1 MSGIKLQKFFGTG
14 PKISPELLPATAA
27 QVANDVNLY
36 SGDLI
41 AYPRPVIVGDAGR
54 GNVSRLYGLKRPV
67 PSLYYTMT
75 IKRSDYYTGV
85 NAQTNDVKL
94 IHINNIQALTV
105 DIGTSGAFTI
115 FDVSDASNIG
125 LDLEFS
131 LTPDGTHAGGVKL
144 TSWSAVT
151 VGTPGQNAAYVSVYP
166 LFYTASMG
174 TVYYY
179 NANVAGQGGT
189 VNVVDNKTV
198 DFLSW
203 TPSVDIA
210 TPSGTSDISEQRFY
224 YSGDGVPKVSTHDLA
239 VTGTSPYP
247 ASNDSYY
254 ELGLPL
260 PTAQLAT
267 SVAAASVSSISQFS
281 RDASGIVTIKTA
293 ADHGFKSGA
302 TVTVS
307 KFTDFV
313 GTYSQSGTTIS
324 VTITTSG
331 GHGLAAGAQVSL
343 RFTSGTANSGVYTVT
358 AAATVFTVTSTT
370 SVSTSGNVEW
380 DMRSF
385 NGVSIEVDAPTD
397 DTLTYYSPG
406 FEIST
411 RTLTGSDQTEVELA
425 GPIRARSYLYTWI
438 TPWGEESIGSE
449 PSEPVFLREGQ
460 TVTVSNFPSG
470 PPEGKNFIKGVRLY
484 RTVVGTTTA
493 DYLGI
498 KTLWYK
504 TPVSKII
511 KTPNEIAVT
520 CPYPHNLTVGENIAM
535 RLSPTVSGYQAV
547 SVKEIIDNFSFVYQN
562 TSISQWLGTPE
573 VLQTFGTYY
582 SSDIEPAF
590 FTRDISENPGL
601 PAVGIY
607 WDDYPPT
614 GGVDTT
620 DVIDSFSVSS
630 LSGLLK
636 STSYTPPPKEISG
649 LITMATGQSNVLVG
663 FVNNEL
669 YFSEPNQYHAWPI
682 EYKVSLDHRIVG
694 LAAMSG
700 RLIAMTDAYAYIITG
715 SDPAL
720 LSVQRVDARFP
731 CLSKNSIVNT
741 GEGVM
746 YATREGLAMYN
757 TSQGP
762 QLVTREL
769 YNSDT
774 WNVDVDPTKLVAE
787 FYNGS
792 YFGGFHENT
801 VAGGNGII
809 FSKADGQENSG
820 YFTTFTQG
828 FTALWHD
835 NETNDMYLAGN
846 NGDIFKWNNAA
857 QPLNVYTWKSKVI
870 KTQVPIN
877 LGAAK
882 VVADYT
888 TNPISTWELEETT
901 WENTVSEWDN
911 GGPVIFNLYI
921 DKTLWYTKELID
933 SNTFRLPAGYKTDT
947 FEIEIKSALRVRSI
961 HLAETP
967 IALRTV

>member
-41 AYPRPVIVGDAGR
+41 AYPKPVIVGDAGR
-54 GNVSRLYGLKRPV
+54 RNVSRLYGLKRPV

-75 IKRSDYYTGV
+75 IKRSDYYDGT
-85 NAQTNDVKL
+85 NSATNDVKL

-105 DIGTSGAFTI
+105 DIGTSGASAGTTI
-115 FDVSDASNIG
+115 FDISDASNIG
-125 LDLEFS
+125 LDLDFS
-131 LTPDGTHAGGVKL
+131 LTPDGTHAGGVRL
-144 TSWSAVT
+144 PWAVT
-151 VGTPGQNAAYVSVYP
+151 IGTPGQNAAYVSVYP

-189 VNVVDNKTV
+189 VNVVDNTTV

-203 TPSVDIA
+203 IPSVDIA
-210 TPSGTSDISEQRFY
+210 TPSGTSDVSEQRFY

-239 VTGTSPYP
+239 TNGTSPYP
-247 ASNDSYY
+247 AGDDSYY

-260 PTAQLAT
+260 PTQQLTT
-267 SVAAASVSSISQFS
+267 SVSAASVSSISQFS

-313 GTYSQSGTTIS
+313 GTYSQSGTTIA

-331 GHGLAAGAQVSL
+331 GHGLAVGAQVSL

-460 TVTVSNFPSG
+460 TVTVSSFPSG
-470 PPEGKNFIKGVRLY
+470 PPAGKNFIKGVRLY

-520 CPYPHNLTVGENIAM
+520 CPYPHNLTVGENIAIHIG
-535 RLSPTVSGYQAV
+535 SFQPAPAV
-547 SVKEIIDNFSFVYQN
+547 SVKEIIDNFSFVFQN
-562 TSISQWLGTPE
+562 TDVSQLAP
-573 VLQTFGTYY
+573 FGTYY
-582 SSDIEPAF
+582 PPDLGQAYFS
-590 FTRDISENPGL
+590 RDISENPGL
-601 PAVGIY
+601 PLVGIY
-607 WDDYPPT
+607 WDDSS
-614 GGVDTT
+614 TT
-620 DVIDSFSVSS
+620 VVDSFSVSS

-636 STSYTPPPKEISG
+636 STSYTPPPKELSG
-649 LITMATGQSNVLVG
+649 LTTMATGQSNVLVG

-774 WNVDVDPTKLVAE
+774 WDADVDPTRLVAE

-792 YFGGFHENT
+792 YFGGFYKNT

-809 FSKADGQENSG
+809 FSKADGEENSG
-820 YFTTFTQG
+820 YFTTFTAN

-835 NETNDMYLAGN
+835 NETNDMYLIG
-846 NGDIFKWNNAA
+846 GGGGIF
-857 QPLNVYTWKSKVI
+857 
-870 KTQVPIN
+870 
-877 LGAAK
+877 
-882 VVADYT
+882 
-888 TNPISTWELEETT
+888 
-901 WENTVSEWDN
+901 
-911 GGPVIFNLYI
+911 
-921 DKTLWYTKELID
+921 
-933 SNTFRLPAGYKTDT
+933 
-947 FEIEIKSALRVRSI
+947 
-961 HLAETP
+961 
-967 IALRTV
+967 

>member
-54 GNVSRLYGLKRPV
+54 RNVSRLYGLKRPV

-75 IKRSDYYTGV
+75 IKRSDYYNGFSSS
-85 NAQTNDVKL
+85 TNDVKL

-105 DIGTSGAFTI
+105 DIGTSGASTI

-131 LTPDGTHAGGVKL
+131 LTPDGTHAGGIIL
-144 TSWSAVT
+144 TSWSAAT
-151 VGTPGQNAAYVSVYP
+151 VGTPGENGAYVSVYP

-189 VNVVDNKTV
+189 VNVVDNTTV

-203 TPSVDIA
+203 IPSVDIA
-210 TPSGTSDISEQRFY
+210 TPSGTSDVSEQRFY

-324 VTITTSG
+324 VTISTSG

-358 AAATVFTVTSTT
+358 AAVTVFTVTSTT

-411 RTLTGSDQTEVELA
+411 RTLSGTDQTEVELA

-470 PPEGKNFIKGVRLY
+470 PPVGKNFIKGVRLY

-520 CPYPHNLTVGENIAM
+520 CPYPHNLTVGENVAM
-535 RLSPTVSGYQAV
+535 RLGSLQTSPIAV
-547 SVKEIIDNFSFVYQN
+547 SVEEIIDNFSFVYQN
-562 TSISQWLGTPE
+562 TTTTQP
-573 VLQTFGTYY
+573 FGTYY

-607 WDDYPPT
+607 WDDSNPYVT
-614 GGVDTT
+614 NV
-620 DVIDSFSVSS
+620 VDSFSVSS

-636 STSYTPPPKEISG
+636 STSYTPPPKELSG
-649 LITMATGQSNVLVG
+649 LTTMATGQSNVLVG

-792 YFGGFHENT
+792 YFGGFYENT

>member
-14 PKISPELLPATAA
+14 PKISPELLPDSAA
-27 QVANDVNLY
+27 QVASDVNLY

-41 AYPRPVIVGDAGR
+41 AYPKPVIVGDAGR
-54 GNVSRLYGLKRPV
+54 TNISRLYGLKRPV

-75 IKRSDYYTGV
+75 IKRSDYYVSPTLP
-85 NAQTNDVKL
+85 ANDVKL

-105 DIGTSGAFTI
+105 DIGTSGASTI

-131 LTPDGTHAGGVKL
+131 LTPDGIHAGGIRL
-144 TSWSAVT
+144 TAWSAFT
-151 VGTPGQNAAYVSVYP
+151 VGTPGQNAAYVTVYP

-189 VNVVDNKTV
+189 VNVVDNRTV

-203 TPSVDIA
+203 VPSVDIA
-210 TPSGTSDISEQRFY
+210 TPSGTSDVSEQRFY

-239 VTGTSPYP
+239 TNGTSPYP
-247 ASNDSYY
+247 AGNDSYY

-260 PTAQLAT
+260 PTQQLTT
-267 SVAAASVSSISQFS
+267 SVSAAPTSSIDQFS
-281 RDASGIVTIKTA
+281 RDESGVVTIKTVT
-293 ADHGFKSGA
+293 DHNYKSGA
-302 TVTVS
+302 IVTVS
-307 KFTDFV
+307 KFTNLQ
-313 GTYSQSGTTIS
+313 GTYVQSGTL
-324 VTITTSG
+324 ITCT
-331 GHGLAAGAQVSL
+331 LAGAGWGLTTGAVVSL
-343 RFTSGTANSGVYTVT
+343 KFTSGTGNSGVYTVT
-358 AAATVFTVTSTT
+358 TGVPYTINFQVTSTI
-370 SVSTSGNVEW
+370 SVSTSGNVEV

-385 NGVSIEVDAPTD
+385 NGVSIEVDAPTA

-406 FEIST
+406 FSITT
-411 RTLTGSDQTEVELA
+411 RTLTGNDRTNVALA

-470 PPEGKNFIKGVRLY
+470 PPAGKNFIKGVRLY

-520 CPYPHNLTVGENIAM
+520 CPFPHNLIVGENIAIQIG
-535 RLSPTVSGYQAV
+535 SFQPAPAV
-547 SVKEIIDNFSFVYQN
+547 SVKEIIDNFSFIFQN
-562 TSISQWLGTPE
+562 NDVSQLAP
-573 VLQTFGTYY
+573 FGTYY
-582 SSDIEPAF
+582 PPDLGSAF

-601 PAVGIY
+601 PITGIW
-607 WDDYPPT
+607 WDDSST
-614 GGVDTT
+614 NV
-620 DVIDSFSVSS
+620 VDSFSVSS
-630 LSGLLK
+630 LSGLLN
-636 STSYTPPPKEISG
+636 STSYTPPPKELSG
-649 LITMATGQSNVLVG
+649 LTTMATGQSNVLVG

-715 SDPAL
+715 SDPAIL
-720 LSVQRVDARFP
+720 GVQRVDARFP

-757 TSQGP
+757 TSEGP
-762 QLVTREL
+762 QLVTRQL

-774 WNVDVDPTKLVAE
+774 WNADVDPTKLVAE

-809 FSKADGQENSG
+809 FSKADGEENSG
-820 YFTTFTQG
+820 YFTTFTQD

-835 NETNDMYLAGN
+835 NETNDMYLAGF
-846 NGDIFKWNNAA
+846 NGDIFKWNNAY

-882 VVADYT
+882 VIADYT
-888 TNPISTWELEETT
+888 TNPTSTWELEETT
-901 WENTVSEWDN
+901 WDNTVSEWDN
-911 GGPVIFNLYI
+911 GGPVTFNLYI
-921 DKTLWYTKELID
+921 DKILWYTKELID